1 MKLEGNKQMGT
12 SESQILFA
20 RCLVPLGCITKVSL
34 SKQQLLKHNFHPQ
47 DDEFKI
53 EWSKGIIVDEDM
65 ELTTS
70 QREMKLVMAVVG
82 PPKCAIFM
90 GQPAWAQNGEF

>member
-1 MKLEGNKQMGT
+1 MKLGQQANGDFRKPDPICKMSGT
-12 SESQILFA
+12 
-20 RCLVPLGCITKVSL
+20 LGLYNQSL